1 MAASPYGFWTS
12 PITSDLVVADS
23 IRLEQVA
30 LGGDAI
36 YWSETQ
42 PQKQGRTFVYRV
54 GADGEP
60 ERVTPDDANAF
71 SVRARAHEYGGGSFT
86 VSDGVVYFSNNID
99 QRLYPPGRRPAAEP
113 DHAAPTSAAADALRY
128 ADGVIPA

>member
-1 MAASPYGFWTS
+1 
-12 PITSDLVVADS
+12 
-23 IRLEQVA
+23 
-30 LGGDAI
+30 
-36 YWSETQ
+36 
-42 PQKQGRTFVYRV
+42 
-54 GADGEP
+54 
-60 ERVTPDDANAF
+60 VTPDDASAF